1 MFLSYI
7 CRAPVLL
14 AAGMVIT
21 SCGGTSSGQR
31 EASPVEFEDRLVIGE
46 NDDKSPLGIP
56 AAQLPPAGQC
66 RLWKS
71 NRPVREQAAAG
82 ACSEIESTAPPESWV
97 LYRPRQDPRLVDVRI
112 IDPDQAGLVTQVRV
126 YDAER
131 GTYLGSRQAKR
142 ASPTPPT
149 PYTR

>member
-1 MFLSYI
+1 MFVSYI
-7 CRAPVLL
+7 CRAPMLL

-21 SCGGTSSGQR
+21 SCGGTTSGQR

-46 NDDKSPLGIP
+46 NDDKSPLRIP
-56 AAQLPPAGQC
+56 AAQLPAAGQC
-66 RLWKS
+66 RLWKP

-82 ACSEIESTAPPESWV
+82 PCSQVEPTAPPESWV

-112 IDPDQAGLVTQVRV
+112 VDPDQAGLVTQVRV

-142 ASPTPPT
+142 ATPTTT